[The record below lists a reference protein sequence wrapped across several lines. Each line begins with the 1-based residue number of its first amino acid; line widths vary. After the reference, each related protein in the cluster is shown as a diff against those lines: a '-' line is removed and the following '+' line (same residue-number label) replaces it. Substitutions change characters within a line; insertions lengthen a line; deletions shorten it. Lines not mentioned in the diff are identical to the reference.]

1 MTCEISGAEV
11 FYHFVDIN
19 KMIELAKGAQMSF
32 QIMHEENETAINMP
46 VHLLLTCKLTFYK
59 E

>member
-1 MTCEISGAEV
+1 MACEISGAEV

-46 VHLLLTCKLTFYK
+46 VHIQIPCKLIVHK